1 MVRRPVIP
9 VNSATM
15 FRRGSKILVN
25 PMTKMAYS
33 SPTPMD
39 LSINLCRGI
48 YDAIRPEIQIY
59 AISYRGPYLGPLPM
73 PMSALLFCG
82 DRVSLLSY
90 AWLTYHGRVGR
101 CSASCMLR

>member
-9 VNSATM
+9 VNSTTT
-15 FRRGSKILVN
+15 FRRGSKILVD

-39 LSINLCRGI
+39 LSINLCRRI
-48 YDAIRPEIQIY
+48 YDTVRPEIQIH
-59 AISYRGPYLGPLPM
+59 AIK